1 MAGLPLY
8 RKARDRFL
16 GSVNPP
22 AAPAITLV
30 EVSKLFRDDLLIE
43 IEAVGRGNASCP
55 GRNAARSGALLNRD
69 LDRLAPIPGPPDR
82 RRSARCAWSGERR
95 VERVLRLPPLTPTLS
110 PQAGR
115 GRPAL
120 AATVNQQR
128 DICGRHS
135 AGATAASACPLRLS
149 ASATKPE
156 TFISSTNFFR

>member
-8 RKARDRFL
+8 HKARDRFL

-82 RRSARCAWSGERR
+82 RPGARPAPARGRR
-95 VERVLRLPPLTPTLS
+95 
-110 PQAGR
+110 AGR
-115 GRPAL
+115 APPPPRP
-120 AATVNQQR
+120 
-128 DICGRHS
+128 
-135 AGATAASACPLRLS
+135 
-149 ASATKPE
+149 
-156 TFISSTNFFR
+156 